1 MYNGGYQMKV
11 VLLNG
16 SPRKNWN
23 THKLLMEA
31 ERGAK
36 EMGAETEII
45 HLYDLN
51 YTDCRSCFAC
61 KIKGS
66 KTNGV
71 CAVRDDL
78 RPVLEKLHEANAV
91 IIGTPIYYDG
101 MTGETV
107 SLIHRMLFPT
117 VLYDVD
123 QANDRLNPIRKKCGL
138 IVTSQVPEEVLRQGY
153 NYLFETA
160 AEAISTYFGECE
172 TLYAADTYQFDDY
185 SKYHANVFDLDHKI
199 RQRDVQFPIDLQH
212 AYELG
217 KRVCS

>member
-1 MYNGGYQMKV
+1 MKV
-11 VLLNG
+11 ILLNG

-23 THKLLMEA
+23 THKLLLEA
-31 ERGAK
+31 EGGAK

-61 KIKGS
+61 KIKGT

-78 RPVLEKLHEANAV
+78 RPVLEKLHAADGV

-101 MTGETV
+101 MTGEAA

-123 QANDRLNPIRKKCGL
+123 QQNEKLNPKRKKCGL
-138 IVTSQVPEEVLRQGY
+138 IVTSQVPRSVLDQGY
-153 NYLFETA
+153 NYPFEA
-160 AEAISTYFGECE
+160 AADAISRYFGDCE
-172 TLYAADTYQFDDY
+172 TLYAADTWQFDDY
-185 SKYHANVFDLDHKI
+185 SRYHANVFDMEHKTY
-199 RQRDVQFPIDLQH
+199 QRDVVFPQYLQQAH
-212 AYELG
+212 ELG
-217 KRVCS
+217 KWAAGKAD